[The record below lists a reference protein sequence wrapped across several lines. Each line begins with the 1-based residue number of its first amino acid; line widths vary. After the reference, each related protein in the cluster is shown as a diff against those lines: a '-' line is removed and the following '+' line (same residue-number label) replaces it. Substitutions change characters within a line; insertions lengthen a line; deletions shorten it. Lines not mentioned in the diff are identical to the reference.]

1 MACAALGSAG
11 ASAQA
16 APSVTLTLEACVGAD
31 QAAFDAALELELRG
45 VEPEARAWASA
56 ASASAVLSCAADR
69 ITLQLHAHGD
79 ACGAPVRLGDDA
91 RGGAGFP
98 RLAAL
103 AVVELLEAC
112 RDLSVDTAPRA
123 VVRDGEPPE
132 APLVG
137 PDVTPVAEAQSERNA
152 EPVRTPPVA
161 SPPPTD
167 HDPELG
173 DGLSTPALL
182 EHQLPPWTASVGAG
196 VLYAG
201 RSQWAQPVGELELR
215 AQPRRGLSVSLG
227 AFVGGGRGTLE
238 RATVRSRLVTLQVL
252 VSGHMHTRRA
262 SFELGAGYLGALSFF
277 TGTSLADPLLDGVR
291 AVVPWSGPVVRVEA
305 AWRGGAFRVP
315 VRVYAGW
322 TLPQTRLLVG
332 GVAAVDWSGPFLLA
346 TAGVS
351 WGP

>member
-1 MACAALGSAG
+1 MCASLVPAG

-56 ASASAVLSCAADR
+56 AAASAVLSCAADR
-69 ITLQLHAHGD
+69 TTLQLHAHGD
-79 ACGAPVRLGDDA
+79 VCGAPVRLGDDA
-91 RGGAGFP
+91 RLGAGFP

-112 RDLSVDTAPRA
+112 RDLSVDLAVPG
-123 VVRDGEPPE
+123 VVRDDEPPE

-137 PDVTPVAEAQSERNA
+137 PDVTRVADAPPEPSA
-152 EPVRTPPVA
+152 EPARETPVA
-161 SPPPTD
+161 SPPPTA
-167 HDPELG
+167 PEPERG
-173 DGLSTPALL
+173 DGLSPPALL
-182 EHQLPPWTASVGAG
+182 EHQLPRWTASAGAG

-201 RSQWAQPVGELELR
+201 RSEWAQAVGELELR

-252 VSGHMHTRRA
+252 VSGHVHTRRA
-262 SFELGAGYLGALSFF
+262 SLDVGAGYLGALSFF

-291 AVVPWSGPVVRVEA
+291 AVVPWGGPVVRVEA
-305 AWRGGAFRVP
+305 AWRAGAFRVP

-322 TLPQTRLLVG
+322 MLPQTRLLVG
-332 GVAAVDWSGPFLLA
+332 GVVAVDWSGPFA
-346 TAGVS
+346 VVTAGLS